1 MNHLSLRLAVVGA
14 LGLASI
20 QASATGFVNLPAT
33 GFSVGGGTSA
43 YTPCNTSGDFGSGI
57 PSKPTAGANNTCAVF
72 PANELTTPEAGFT
85 LVGSASRSAVMNN
98 SYTGNTNKTVGTVT
112 EYVWRKQT
120 GSTYECIYGAKVN
133 MNSTDYNTTAGGVQ
147 NFEVNDIARGGFAG
161 LPVDVA
167 YSSIPTVADVVY
179 RVGRA
184 YTSVQHRSSGYSAQP
199 LTGLGSYPSINGLNS
214 YPGTASATEQ
224 LADIH
229 TNWVDFTTDAN
240 WLDDDGSTSQASGMV
255 YVKTTCTSAAP
266 STSEADG
273 AIRLRQTFQELSGD
287 GVTGNFFIEV
297 PVRGFVPP
305 GGSITP
311 AHTDPY

>member
-1 MNHLSLRLAVVGA
+1 MNNLSLKLAVLGV
-14 LGLASI
+14 LGLASV
-20 QASATGFVNLPAT
+20 QASAGFVNLPTT
-33 GFSVGGGTSA
+33 GFSVSGGTSA

-57 PSKPTAGANNTCAVF
+57 PTKPTAGALCAVF
-72 PANELTTPEAGFT
+72 PASEISTPETGFSI
-85 LVGSASRSAVMNN
+85 VGSASRPVVMNN
-98 SYTGNTNKTVGTVT
+98 TYTGNTNKTVATVT

-120 GSTYECIYGAKVN
+120 GSNYECIYGAKVN
-133 MNSTDYNTTAGGVQ
+133 MNSTDYNTTAAGVQ

-167 YSSIPTVADVVY
+167 YSSIPAVADVVY
-179 RVGRA
+179 RVGLA
-184 YTSVQHRSSGYSAQP
+184 YTSVQHRDTGYSAQP

-305 GGSITP
+305 GGSVTTP

>member
-1 MNHLSLRLAVVGA
+1 MFPASELSAPE
-14 LGLASI
+14 
-20 QASATGFVNLPAT
+20 TGFTFIA
-33 GFSVGGGTSA
+33 
-43 YTPCNTSGDFGSGI
+43 
-57 PSKPTAGANNTCAVF
+57 
-72 PANELTTPEAGFT
+72 
-85 LVGSASRSAVMNN
+85 SASRPVVMNN
-98 SYTGNTNKTVGTVT
+98 SYTGGNPITVAQVT

-120 GSTYECIYGAKVN
+120 GSNYECIYGAKVN
-133 MNSTDYNTTAGGVQ
+133 MNGNDYNTGEPDVQ
-147 NFEVNDIARGGFAG
+147 NFEVNDIARGGFTG

-167 YSSIPTVADVVY
+167 YSSLPSIADVVY

-184 YTSVQHRSSGYSAQP
+184 YTSVQHRDTGYSTQP

-214 YPGTASATEQ
+214 YPGTASASQQ

-240 WLDDDGSTSQASGMV
+240 WEDDDGSTSRASGMV

-266 STSEADG
+266 STSEDDG
-273 AIRLRQTFQELSGD
+273 AIRLRQTFQELSAD